1 MRFRNSRFERLTH
14 KAPGLAGGYLLLL
27 LLVLS
32 LGGMQDYYQDR
43 ELRWSLM
50 AIFLV
55 GLVAS
60 SAVLY
65 LPMVGSDSSMDER
78 DLLIM
83 TKGSQIQ
90 SVTIALWLVFWAIW
104 TTETYWEQG
113 AIPIAFPILI
123 AMSSIIVNLA
133 GLSLGILICYRT
145 MARHG

>member
-1 MRFRNSRFERLTH
+1 
-14 KAPGLAGGYLLLL
+14 
-27 LLVLS
+27 
-32 LGGMQDYYQDR
+32 
-43 ELRWSLM
+43 
-50 AIFLV
+50 
-55 GLVAS
+55 
-60 SAVLY
+60 
-65 LPMVGSDSSMDER
+65 
-78 DLLIM
+78 M